1 MEVINLKK
9 CNFDYLFNT
18 PNIEDIETFINQ
30 LTNKYIF
37 ELKKIE
43 LLNSKILLSYDKDKY
58 IELIKKHKN
67 IVLSLIKEVI
77 NFFPQLSNVPHIVFI
92 HGSFAKTLNRI
103 NSDIDLNILY
113 PNNFKS
119 EILPIE
125 EIISIIL
132 QKVVGYSGRD
142 KIHTMMLYTY
152 NDLNYSLVESTE
164 ECTISFPNKQIY
176 KYYCR
181 PNYDEIMYKIKNSSR
196 DYNDFLNYIR
206 NNINT
211 DKCEEWC
218 YSYEQLITNCEDYNI
233 YDALNSIDEDNI
245 DRTYYI
251 NYNKLIGKLNKKM
264 DEYSFD
270 INNVDT
276 ISDVNHNLKVKNLG
290 FIYKTLSLI
299 RRYLFINEIP
309 VNGLDFFE
317 IFDKQEFIKL
327 FSSEELENVK
337 TNIFRYL
344 LQLSRLENLF
354 ISSNINFSSRNYDS
368 FETEFVCQLYNN
380 LYNEDLICV
389 QNEATD
395 NLHNSLKKVLTRIEI
410 WEEI

>member
-1 MEVINLKK
+1 M
-9 CNFDYLFNT
+9 
-18 PNIEDIETFINQ
+18 
-30 LTNKYIF
+30 
-37 ELKKIE
+37 
-43 LLNSKILLSYDKDKY
+43 LNSKVLLSYDKDKY

-67 IVLSLIKEVI
+67 NVLSLIKEVI

-344 LQLSRLENLF
+344 WQLSRLENLF

>member
-1 MEVINLKK
+1 MKK
-9 CNFDYLFNT
+9 CNFDYLFDT
-18 PNIEDIETFINQ
+18 PNIENIELFINQ

-43 LLNSKILLSYDKDKY
+43 LLNSKILLRYDKDKY

-77 NFFPQLSNVPHIVFI
+77 NFFPQLSNVPHVVFI

-113 PNNFKS
+113 PNNFKN
-119 EILPIE
+119 ELLPIE

-152 NDLNYSLVESTE
+152 NDLNDSLVESTE

-206 NNINT
+206 NNIT
-211 DKCEEWC
+211 TGGCEEWC
-218 YSYEQLITNCEDYNI
+218 YSYEQLITNCDGYNI
-233 YDALNSIDEDNI
+233 YDALNSIDEDNVDI
-245 DRTYYI
+245 TNYI
-251 NYNKLIGKLNKKM
+251 NYNKLIEKLKKKI

-270 INNVDT
+270 INKADT
-276 ISDVNHNLKVKNLG
+276 ISDVNYNLKVKNLG
-290 FIYKTLSLI
+290 SIYKTLSLI
-299 RRYLFINEIP
+299 RRYLFINGIP

-317 IFDKQEFIKL
+317 IFDNQEFIKL
-327 FSSEELENVK
+327 FSSEELEIVK

-344 LQLSRLENLF
+344 WQLSRLENLF

-368 FETEFVCQLYNN
+368 FDTELVCQLYND

-389 QNEATD
+389 QNESTD
-395 NLHNSLKKVLTRIEI
+395 NLHKSLKKVLTRIEI
-410 WEEI
+410 

>member
-1 MEVINLKK
+1 M
-9 CNFDYLFNT
+9 
-18 PNIEDIETFINQ
+18 
-30 LTNKYIF
+30 
-37 ELKKIE
+37 
-43 LLNSKILLSYDKDKY
+43 LNSKVLLSYDKDKY

-67 IVLSLIKEVI
+67 NVLSLIKEVI

-206 NNINT
+206 NNIT
-211 DKCEEWC
+211 TGKCEEWC

-299 RRYLFINEIP
+299 RRYLFINEIS

-327 FSSEELENVK
+327 FSSKELEIVK

-344 LQLSRLENLF
+344 WQLSRLESLF
-354 ISSNINFSSRNYDS
+354 ISRNINFSSRNYDS

-389 QNEATD
+389 QNESTD
-395 NLHNSLKKVLTRIEI
+395 NLHKSLKKVLTRIEI
-410 WEEI
+410 

>member
-1 MEVINLKK
+1 
-9 CNFDYLFNT
+9 
-18 PNIEDIETFINQ
+18 
-30 LTNKYIF
+30 
-37 ELKKIE
+37 
-43 LLNSKILLSYDKDKY
+43 
-58 IELIKKHKN
+58 
-67 IVLSLIKEVI
+67 
-77 NFFPQLSNVPHIVFI
+77 
-92 HGSFAKTLNRI
+92 
-103 NSDIDLNILY
+103 
-113 PNNFKS
+113 
-119 EILPIE
+119 
-125 EIISIIL
+125 
-132 QKVVGYSGRD
+132 
-142 KIHTMMLYTY
+142 
-152 NDLNYSLVESTE
+152 
-164 ECTISFPNKQIY
+164 
-176 KYYCR
+176 
-181 PNYDEIMYKIKNSSR
+181 MYKIKNSSR

-206 NNINT
+206 SNINT

-344 LQLSRLENLF
+344 WQLSRLENLF

>member
-1 MEVINLKK
+1 MKK
-9 CNFDYLFNT
+9 CNFDYLFDT
-18 PNIEDIETFINQ
+18 PNIENIELFINQ

-43 LLNSKILLSYDKDKY
+43 LLNSKILLRYDKDKY

-119 EILPIE
+119 ELLPIE

-152 NDLNYSLVESTE
+152 NDLNDSLVESTE

-206 NNINT
+206 NNIT
-211 DKCEEWC
+211 TGGCEEWC
-218 YSYEQLITNCEDYNI
+218 YSYEQLITNCDGYNI
-233 YDALNSIDEDNI
+233 YDALNSIDEDNVDI
-245 DRTYYI
+245 TNYI
-251 NYNKLIGKLNKKM
+251 NYNKLIEKLKKKI

-270 INNVDT
+270 INKADT
-276 ISDVNHNLKVKNLG
+276 ISDVNYNLKVKNLG

-299 RRYLFINEIP
+299 RRYLFINGIP

-317 IFDKQEFIKL
+317 IFDNQEFIKL
-327 FSSEELENVK
+327 FSSEELEIVK

-344 LQLSRLENLF
+344 WQLSRLENLF

-368 FETEFVCQLYNN
+368 FDTELVCQLYND

-389 QNEATD
+389 QNESTD
-395 NLHNSLKKVLTRIEI
+395 NFHKSLKKVLTRIEI
-410 WEEI
+410 